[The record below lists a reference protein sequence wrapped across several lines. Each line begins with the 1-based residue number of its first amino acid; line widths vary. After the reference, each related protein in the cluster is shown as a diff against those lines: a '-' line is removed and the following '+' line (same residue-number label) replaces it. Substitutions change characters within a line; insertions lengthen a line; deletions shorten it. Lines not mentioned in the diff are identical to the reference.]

1 MSGPS
6 LIYLLFS
13 SDKVVAVSPSPL
25 SEFKA
30 EERESAKGMCGVL
43 AGICPSPL
51 GNSLPSRVFL
61 VLLARLPEDKGRKSF
76 TLCVIMPVNAKL
88 CQ

>member
-13 SDKVVAVSPSPL
+13 SDKVVAVSPSTV
-25 SEFKA
+25 SEYKA
-30 EERESAKGMCGVL
+30 EERESAKGMHGVL
-43 AGICPSPL
+43 AGICPSL
-51 GNSLPSRVFL
+51 SGNSLSIRVFL
-61 VLLARLPEDKGRKSF
+61 VSLARLHEDKGRKSF
-76 TLCVIMPVNAKL
+76 TLCVIVPDNAEL